1 MGIFSQATD
10 DLKIDGI
17 FSDIIAKTEIVLFQA
32 FKDDYKNGLK
42 EGIYPNIQMVLR
54 KKEIDVNR
62 IALDS
67 PALLGKLTGVCVNLL
82 TNPNTYASDE
92 STGILRDIIH
102 LLREIPGFNMGVIY
116 KRAKRLDIEELKDSH
131 SVNNLKI

>member
-32 FKDDYKNGLK
+32 FKDGYKNGLK

-92 STGILRDIIH
+92 STGILRDIISSS
-102 LLREIPGFNMGVIY
+102 G
-116 KRAKRLDIEELKDSH
+116 DSW
-131 SVNNLKI
+131 I